1 MQYGRVA
8 KSVVSA
14 QGPGKP
20 TPRWDGGKR
29 WWGEEQRGEEA
40 GAGGPDTGLLPRG
53 RERSVGRPSDREPPT
68 QCSTAATSP
77 STREPPGPSE
87 SSPALPGPWAGAEL
101 PVHRLTA
108 GFSLSPHKL
117 PSRWYPDSQ
126 ASVEDGAAVL
136 LRVAE
141 INSHHLSLTAAS
153 APFSKCCGKG
163 SLWLLWP
170 CLSPAP
176 GWGPAV
182 LTAGPQQQCRLP
194 SPPHTGSPTLWP
206 FWVKVLHVTHLTV
219 WGTE

>member
-1 MQYGRVA
+1 MDRTQA
-8 KSVVSA
+8 CCL
-14 QGPGKP
+14 
-20 TPRWDGGKR
+20 
-29 WWGEEQRGEEA
+29 
-40 GAGGPDTGLLPRG
+40 GAERG
-53 RERSVGRPSDREPPT
+53 RWEDPRTESRPPSARP
-68 QCSTAATSP
+68 AATSP

-87 SSPALPGPWAGAEL
+87 SSPAPPGPWAGAEL

-126 ASVEDGAAVL
+126 ASAEDGAAVL

-170 CLSPAP
+170 CLSPPP

-194 SPPHTGSPTLWP
+194 SPPHTGSPHP
-206 FWVKVLHVTHLTV
+206 VAVLGKSLARDASYSL
-219 WGTE
+219 GN